1 LLRAAGISCRLDVPM
16 ELPTASLPANVRHH
30 LYLAFKE
37 ALHNVV
43 KHAGATE
50 VWLRLK
56 VSPREIT
63 LVIEDNGRGFR
74 RGTGTATGEDGLV
87 NLGQRMSEIG
97 GNFEQHSEP
106 GSGTRTV
113 LVAPLEQEA
122 L

>member
-1 LLRAAGISCRLDVPM
+1 MC
-16 ELPTASLPANVRHH
+16 
-30 LYLAFKE
+30 
-37 ALHNVV
+37 V

-56 VSPREIT
+56 VSPRELT
-63 LVIEDNGRGFR
+63 LVIEDNGRGFQ

-106 GSGTRTV
+106 GQGTRTV